1 MVEYNRC
8 LQDGRKDRRTDDA
21 RIYRQTDRF
30 FLFLHENRHCDYSLE
45 APLRDTHYLCFHLE
59 IRAVVALSGVM

>member
-1 MVEYNRC
+1 M
-8 LQDGRKDRRTDDA
+8 DGRTDGRMMPGSID
-21 RIYRQTDRF
+21 RQTDRF